1 MPSAAVAWS
10 TSSLRGPF
18 GRSVAKTEVVKECR
32 TVETIE
38 KYERRVEGIEA
49 ERERRSTME
58 RFERR
63 IAEIESQIKPQ
74 LDELRALK
82 AGLKRLRQGAEGD
95 PAVKSAV
102 SSNRPHANMASA
114 TAGQTASARRRR

>member
-1 MPSAAVAWS
+1 MKRR
-10 TSSLRGPF
+10 L
-18 GRSVAKTEVVKECR
+18 

-38 KYERRVEGIEA
+38 KYERRVEEIEA
-49 ERERRSTME
+49 ERKRTSTME

-63 IAEIESQIKPQ
+63 IEEIEAQIQPQ

-102 SSNRPHANMASA
+102 SSNRPHANMASS
-114 TAGQTASARRRR
+114 TARQTASAPRRR